1 MEKQV
6 HTISIYVTNKPGVLV
21 RISTIFSR
29 RGFNIESLVV
39 SPALDGRYSRMTITS
54 VGDPKVLDQIIKQVQ
69 KLVDVL
75 QASEHLPAETIEK
88 EFALLK
94 IKVDSK
100 NRIEVLQLVQHFKA
114 EAIDFTDESIII
126 QICASTAKLDN
137 FIKLL
142 DPYGIIELVRTG
154 KVIMARGAKET

>member
-114 EAIDFTDESIII
+114 EAIDFTDESIVI
-126 QICASTAKLDN
+126 QLCASTAKLDN

>member
-6 HTISIYVTNKPGVLV
+6 HTISIYVANKPGVLV

-54 VGDPKVLDQIIKQVQ
+54 VGDPKVLEQIIKQVQ

-75 QASEHLPAETIEK
+75 QASEHLPTETIEK
-88 EFALLK
+88 EFAL
-94 IKVDSK
+94 IKTKVEAQ
-100 NRIEVLQLVQHFKA
+100 NRVEVLQLVQHFKG

-126 QICASTAKLDN
+126 QICAGTAKLDN